1 MMSSLVL
8 VLSFL
13 WIGLAIG
20 GELPAATL
28 ARASANSSV
37 FPKSLSYLKPDPTKT
52 PGVADPALTAEVLCA
67 KIFTT
72 RDVRSVPQALKRR
85 VYALYG
91 MANHKGACARSKRG
105 CEVDHLISLELGG
118 ANDVENLWPE
128 PFGKPWGAE
137 VKDKLEN
144 RLHKLVCAGEIDLD
158 TAQREITTDWIA
170 AYRRRMK

>member
-1 MMSSLVL
+1 MSRLVL

-20 GELPAATL
+20 GELPAGL
-28 ARASANSSV
+28 LPDSA
-37 FPKSLSYLKPDPTKT
+37 KT